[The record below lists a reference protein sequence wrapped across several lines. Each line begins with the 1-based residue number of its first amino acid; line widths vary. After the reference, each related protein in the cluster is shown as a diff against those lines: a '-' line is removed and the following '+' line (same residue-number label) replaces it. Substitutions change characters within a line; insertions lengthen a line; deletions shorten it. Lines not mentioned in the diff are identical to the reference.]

1 MAERQLL
8 RLFLLSALLLG
19 GCSPWLRPAVSDKAL
34 PAPLMSPETIILEVA
49 FVHLTPDDS
58 AIETAT
64 WQHVDEQMLAVDV
77 RQRLAGN
84 GLRAG
89 ALGSQLPPELRHLV
103 ERTAQELT
111 EAPAGDDVTTAETTT
126 LARNRRMQ
134 VRAGRRG
141 KIVVSAVA
149 PNISVLAKDDQGRVQ
164 GEAFRDAQCLF
175 SLLANPSGDS
185 RTKLQLTPEVEHGDL
200 QNRWVPVDGALVQ
213 QVGKPRHVYD
223 QLRIELPL
231 APGQTLIIGP
241 TEQAGGLGQHFFTLS
256 VPIPRRTLLLVR
268 IAQTQQDDLF
278 RQPDGSTQ
286 LISAAD

>member
-1 MAERQLL
+1 MAERHLSRLL
-8 RLFLLSALLLG
+8 LVSILLLG
-19 GCSPWLRPAVSDKAL
+19 GCSPWLHPAVSEKAL
-34 PAPLMSPETIILEVA
+34 PAPLMSPETVILEVA

-58 AIETAT
+58 AIEAVT
-64 WQHVDEQMLAVDV
+64 WQHVDEHMLAVEV

-89 ALGSQLPPELRHLV
+89 VLGSQLPPELRRLV

-126 LARNRRMQ
+126 LARNRRLQ

-149 PNISVLAKDDQGRVQ
+149 PNISVLAKDDHGRVQ

-213 QVGKPRHVYD
+213 QVGKPRHVYEK
-223 QLRIELPL
+223 LRLELAL
-231 APGQTLIIGP
+231 APGQTLIVGP

-256 VPIPRRTLLLVR
+256 VPSPRRTLLLVR

-278 RQPDGSTQ
+278 RQADSSTE
-286 LISAAD
+286 LISTAE